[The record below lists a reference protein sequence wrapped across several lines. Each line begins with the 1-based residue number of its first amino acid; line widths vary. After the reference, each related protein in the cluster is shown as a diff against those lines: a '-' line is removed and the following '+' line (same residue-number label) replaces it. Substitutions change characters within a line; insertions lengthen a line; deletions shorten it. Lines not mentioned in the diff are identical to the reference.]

1 MERVIVESPYAGKE
15 KWEITINEWYCE
27 LCLNDCLVNHNESP
41 YASHLLYTRKF
52 VLKDKDPK
60 ERKLGIKAGFFWR
73 EVAERTVFYCDLGMT
88 SGMEQGIKDVNE
100 KGGRYDLRWL
110 PDGHWD
116 RLIKACEEE
125 LVYYKI
131 PKRIMK
137 I

>member
-88 SGMEQGIKDVNE
+88 KGMEQGMEDIKDHM
-100 KGGRYDLRWL
+100 RYDLRWL
-110 PDGHWD
+110 PNGHWD
-116 RLIKACEEE
+116 MLIEECE
-125 LVYYKI
+125 KSKFGI